1 MREMEDLPRGN
12 YNNKNILVEDEE
24 IQKNNNLN
32 INEII
37 DDNNN
42 IQENNDIS
50 LNIHNSEK
58 INDDYNYFFYSF
70 RKNIIANL
78 IILFT
83 LIVLMIFEI
92 YYKDSLFTYSLTYE
106 QNLQNS
112 LSQSSFEFFKLMSLL
127 GGGVLIGI
135 GLFFILCYFTLI
147 KTIFICSCLILVV
160 YLHDI
165 MKLIYNDPRPF
176 WHNTILFQGNCEVS
190 YGNPS
195 GHSLISF
202 YFFLSFGYYFNQ
214 LNFIKGNKIY
224 KIIVYSV
231 AFILSG
237 LIAFSRIALGVH
249 SLDQVLFGSL
259 LGILCFLI
267 FAITLKIYDMP
278 LNHYL
283 KFYRSKIYIIA
294 STILLIVLLIMPF
307 ILYSSIDVEKDKIRY
322 EIVMKRRCSNL
333 AHYKF
338 YSYQCLVESLVI
350 VLLCG
355 IYFGQFF
362 FWHLVSE
369 NKKKLFEENK
379 NNPNCDK
386 NEDDLSLEESI
397 NQWNKYL
404 INVFKSFFTLIK
416 VCLIVCMILIP
427 GIFYVLIP
435 SNNNFK
441 IILLFKFGLPLFLIG
456 FLAFGPCF
464 YALINVLKS

>member
-1 MREMEDLPRGN
+1 MKEMEKMPRDN
-12 YNNKNILVEDEE
+12 YKSKNILIDDQEE
-24 IQKNNNLN
+24 PQDTN
-32 INEII
+32 INSII
-37 DDNNN
+37 QSNQIANKSTTDIALIVQDNTIIN
-42 IQENNDIS
+42 ENS
-50 LNIHNSEK
+50 
-58 INDDYNYFFYSF
+58 NYFLTTF
-70 RKNIIANL
+70 RQNFLPNIILLSALLLVIIMEL
-78 IILFT
+78 IYKNS
-83 LIVLMIFEI
+83 IF
-92 YYKDSLFTYSLTYE
+92 KYSLTYE

-112 LSQSSFEFFKLMSLL
+112 LPKFLIEFFKIVSICGDGAFIVL
-127 GGGVLIGI
+127 GLILI
-135 GLFFILCYFTLI
+135 WCYFTLI
-147 KTIFICSCLILVV
+147 KTILISVGLIYIV
-160 YLHDI
+160 YFHDLL
-165 MKLIYNDPRPF
+165 KLIHNDPRPF
-176 WHNTILFQGNCEVS
+176 WQNTILFQEECETS

-294 STILLIVLLIMPF
+294 STILLIVLLIIPF

-379 NNPNCDK
+379 NNPNFDK

-404 INVFKSFFTLIK
+404 INAFKSFFTLIK